1 MKIPPNK
8 KPIAAGNQAGK
19 LPSLPYSI
27 EGCNKD
33 QKLAAIIMPAANP
46 CIDVSIRLFT
56 DLNINTEAAPNAVSS
71 QVIIP
76 ATSAC
81 K

>member
-1 MKIPPNK
+1 MKMPPNK

-27 EGCNKD
+27 EGCNND
-33 QKLAAIIMPAANP
+33 QKLAAIIIPAAKP
-46 CIDVSIRLFT
+46 CIEVNMRSLT
-56 DLNINTEAAPNAVSS
+56 DLNTNTAAAPNAVSS
-71 QVIIP
+71 HVIIP
-76 ATSAC
+76 AISAC